1 MSHSTVPRGR
11 AQAKTQTKDGADPSA
26 EASGAESETSA
37 KSSSAGFGRLGKL
50 GRLGRSGKQGS
61 GRGGRSGGSL
71 GKSGKSDG
79 LSGKVSLRIRLR
91 RDRTLILMT
100 VPAILLILV
109 FNYIPV
115 FGNVVAFQDYD
126 PYLSD
131 NGFVAML
138 QSPWVGFEQFDRV
151 FADSEFWHAVQNT
164 FVLFFL
170 QLVLFFPIPIL
181 LALLIN
187 SVLRPRVRA
196 MAQAIMYLPHFFS
209 WVLVVTVFQQIF
221 GGAGVIAQTLADHE
235 STGFD
240 LMTDPE
246 SFKYLVTL
254 QSVWKDA
261 GWGIIVFLAA
271 LSSVSNDLYEAAAMD
286 GANRWRR
293 MWHITL
299 PALRPVIALLL
310 VLRVGDAL
318 TVGFEQL
325 LLQRQAVGPDAS
337 EVLDTYVW
345 WNGIR
350 NQDFSYAAAAGLIKG
365 IVGLTLVLVANKVAH
380 LMGEQGV
387 YKK

>member
-11 AQAKTQTKDGADPSA
+11 AEAKTAERDPA
-26 EASGAESETSA
+26 ASDDA
-37 KSSSAGFGRLGKL
+37 AGPGGGKGGHPGRLG
-50 GRLGRSGKQGS
+50 
-61 GRGGRSGGSL
+61 
-71 GKSGKSDG
+71 
-79 LSGKVSLRIRLR
+79 LRIRFR

-100 VPAILLILV
+100 LPAVLLLLV
-109 FNYIPV
+109 FNYVPIL
-115 FGNVVAFQDYD
+115 GNVVAFQDYD

-138 QSPWVGFEQFDRV
+138 QSPWVGLDQFQRV
-151 FADSEFWHAVQNT
+151 FTDSEFWHAVQNT
-164 FVLFFL
+164 FVLFLL
-170 QLVLFFPIPIL
+170 QLVLFFPVPIL

-187 SVLRPRVRA
+187 SVVRPRVRA
-196 MAQAIMYLPHFFS
+196 VAQAIMYLPHFFS

-221 GGAGVIAQTLADHE
+221 GGAGIIAQTLREHGH
-235 STGFD
+235 SGFD
-240 LMTDPE
+240 IMTDPGI
-246 SFKYLVTL
+246 FKYLVTA
-254 QSVWKDA
+254 QMVWKDA

-271 LSSVSNDLYEAAAMD
+271 LAAVPGDLYEAAAMD
-286 GANRWRR
+286 GAGRRRR

-337 EVLDTYVW
+337 EVLDTFVW

-350 NQDFSYAAAAGLIKG
+350 NQDFGYAAAAGLVKG
-365 IVGLTLVLVANKVAH
+365 VVGLTLVLVANKVAH

>member
-1 MSHSTVPRGR
+1 MSHSTVPRSR
-11 AQAKTQTKDGADPSA
+11 AEAKTPEKNPAPSDGAG
-26 EASGAESETSA
+26 SGSRGGKRA
-37 KSSSAGFGRLGKL
+37 GKL
-50 GRLGRSGKQGS
+50 
-61 GRGGRSGGSL
+61 
-71 GKSGKSDG
+71 
-79 LSGKVSLRIRLR
+79 SLRLRFR

-100 VPAILLILV
+100 LPTVLLILV
-109 FNYIPV
+109 FNYIPIL
-115 FGNVVAFQDYD
+115 GNVVAFQDYD
-126 PYLSD
+126 PYLSE
-131 NGFVAML
+131 NGFVAIF
-138 QSPWVGFEQFDRV
+138 QSPWIGFEQFERI
-151 FADSEFWHAVQNT
+151 FEDSAFWHAVQNT

-187 SVLRPRVRA
+187 SVVRPRVRA
-196 MAQAIMYLPHFFS
+196 VAQAIMYLPHFFS
-209 WVLVVTVFQQIF
+209 WVLVVTVFMQIF
-221 GGAGVIAQTLADHE
+221 GGAGIIAQTLRQHGYE
-235 STGFD
+235 GFD

-246 SFKYLVTL
+246 IFKYLVTAE
-254 QSVWKDA
+254 SIWKDA

-286 GANRWRR
+286 GAGRWRR

-325 LLQRQAVGPDAS
+325 LLQRQAVGVDAS
-337 EVLDTYVW
+337 DVLDTYVW

-365 IVGLTLVLVANKVAH
+365 VVGLALVLTANKVAH

>member
-1 MSHSTVPRGR
+1 MSHSTVPRPG
-11 AQAKTQTKDGADPSA
+11 A
-26 EASGAESETSA
+26 EARTPDRPPASDDAARSRPPGE
-37 KSSSAGFGRLGKL
+37 KHVRRLNL
-50 GRLGRSGKQGS
+50 RLRF
-61 GRGGRSGGSL
+61 
-71 GKSGKSDG
+71 
-79 LSGKVSLRIRLR
+79 R

-100 VPAILLILV
+100 LPAVLLLLV
-109 FNYIPV
+109 FNYIPIL
-115 FGNVVAFQDYD
+115 GNVVAFQDYD

-138 QSPWVGFEQFDRV
+138 ESPWVGLEQFERI
-151 FADSEFWHAVQNT
+151 FADSAFWHAVRNT
-164 FVLFFL
+164 FVLFLL
-170 QLVLFFPIPIL
+170 QLVLFFPVPIL

-187 SVLRPRVRA
+187 SVVRPRVRA
-196 MAQAIMYLPHFFS
+196 VAQAVMYLPHFFS
-209 WVLVVTVFQQIF
+209 WVLVVTVFMQIF
-221 GGAGVIAQTLADHE
+221 GGAGIIAQTLRQHGVD
-235 STGFD
+235 GFD
-240 LMTDPE
+240 LMTNPE
-246 SFKYLVTL
+246 TFKYLVT
-254 QSVWKDA
+254 VEMIWKDA

-271 LSSVSNDLYEAAAMD
+271 LSSVSHDLYEAAAMD
-286 GANRWRR
+286 GAGRWRR

-325 LLQRQAVGPDAS
+325 LLQRSAVGVDAS

-365 IVGLTLVLVANKVAH
+365 LVGVALVLVANKVAH

>member
-1 MSHSTVPRGR
+1 VSHSTVPRSR
-11 AQAKTQTKDGADPSA
+11 A
-26 EASGAESETSA
+26 EAKTSA
-37 KSSSAGFGRLGKL
+37 KTPVA
-50 GRLGRSGKQGS
+50 
-61 GRGGRSGGSL
+61 SGGAAGSRE
-71 GKSGKSDG
+71 KRR
-79 LSGKVSLRIRLR
+79 SGKVSFRLRFR

-100 VPAILLILV
+100 LPAVLLLLL
-109 FNYIPV
+109 FNYIPIL
-115 FGNVVAFQDYD
+115 GNVVAFQDYD
-126 PYLSD
+126 PYAGD

-138 QSPWVGFEQFDRV
+138 HSPWIGFEQFQRI
-151 FADSEFWHAVQNT
+151 FQDSAFWHAVQNT

-170 QLVLFFPIPIL
+170 QLLLFFPVPIL

-187 SVLRPRVRA
+187 TVVRPRVRA
-196 MAQAIMYLPHFFS
+196 VAQAIMYLPHFFS

-221 GGAGVIAQTLADHE
+221 GGAGVIAQTLRQHGH
-235 STGFD
+235 TGFD
-240 LMTDPE
+240 VMTNPHV
-246 SFKYLVTL
+246 FKYLVTV
-254 QSVWKDA
+254 QMVWKDA

-271 LSSVSNDLYEAAAMD
+271 LASVSNDLYEAAAMD
-286 GANRWRR
+286 GAGRRRR

-337 EVLDTYVW
+337 DVLDTYVW

-365 IVGLTLVLVANKVAH
+365 LVGLTLVLVANKVAH
-380 LMGEQGV
+380 VMGEQGV